1 MLHCVNHILLLLWA
15 KTWVNRQR
23 IVSQSFIYIIFI
35 MIQKNYSCFNLSL
48 CYSQACGNWVTFG
61 KQIYKT
67 NRSDFLNELVQ
78 AESKFIFLMMSS
90 LIFFIYSLTS
100 YILPILTPLVEILIL
115 IAFPIY
121 FIEQSVSTA
130 RVTNIPGLPRTEWVP
145 EMWNSQC

>member
-90 LIFFIYSLTS
+90 LIFLLYLFLDFIHPPHSHPIGLNTDSHSFS
-100 YILPILTPLVEILIL
+100 YLFHWTKCQ
-115 IAFPIY
+115 Y
-121 FIEQSVSTA
+121 Y
-130 RVTNIPGLPRTEWVP
+130 
-145 EMWNSQC
+145 